1 LTQKNTCPCGGSSY
15 SSCCQPFHEGDQVAP
30 TPEKLMRSRYS
41 AYAMELEPYLLS
53 TWHPDTRPDEPLFL
67 EETPTKWVELKI
79 KQSQINDDL
88 VSGIVEFVAI
98 FKVNGK
104 AHRIHEISEF
114 VKENGRWFYV
124 DGQFPDIK

>member
-1 LTQKNTCPCGGSSY
+1 MTQKITCPCGGASY
-15 SSCCQPFHEGDQVAP
+15 SSCCQPFHEGTQVAP

-67 EETPTKWVELKI
+67 EEAPTKWVELKI

-114 VKENGRWFYV
+114 VKENGQWFYV

>member
-1 LTQKNTCPCGGSSY
+1 
-15 SSCCQPFHEGDQVAP
+15 
-30 TPEKLMRSRYS
+30 
-41 AYAMELEPYLLS
+41 MELEPYLLS
-53 TWHPDTRPDEPLFL
+53 TWHPDTKPDEPLFL
-67 EETPTKWVELKI
+67 EEAPPKWVELKI
-79 KQSQINDDL
+79 KQSQINDDQ

-114 VKENGRWFYV
+114 VKENGQWFYV

>member
-1 LTQKNTCPCGGSSY
+1 MTQKNTCPCGGTSY
-15 SSCCQPFHEGDQVAP
+15 ASCCRPFHEGTQTAP

-53 TWHPDTRPDEPLFL
+53 TWHPDTKPDEPLFL
-67 EETPTKWVELKI
+67 DEAPTKWVELKI
-79 KQSQINDDL
+79 KQSQINDDQ

-104 AHRIHEISEF
+104 AHRIHEISDF
-114 VKENGRWFYV
+114 VKENEKWFYV

>member
-1 LTQKNTCPCGGSSY
+1 
-15 SSCCQPFHEGDQVAP
+15 
-30 TPEKLMRSRYS
+30 
-41 AYAMELEPYLLS
+41 MELEPYLLS
-53 TWHPDTRPDEPLFL
+53 TWHPDTRPVEPLFL
-67 EETPTKWVELKI
+67 EEAPTKWVELKI

-114 VKENGRWFYV
+114 VKENGQWFYV